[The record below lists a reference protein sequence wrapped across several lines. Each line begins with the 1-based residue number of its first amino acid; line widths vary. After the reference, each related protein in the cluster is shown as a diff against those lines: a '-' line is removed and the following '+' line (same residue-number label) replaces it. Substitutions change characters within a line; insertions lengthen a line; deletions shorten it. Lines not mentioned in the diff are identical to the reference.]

1 MPAPL
6 GDIPNEDFR
15 RIGHEIVDWIAD
27 YWDHPERYRVLPD
40 VEPGQLIDKLPASGP
55 EAGEPLDKIFEDFQN
70 LVMPHVTHWNHPGFM
85 AYFANTGSA
94 PGVLAE
100 TLIAALNNVG
110 LLWKTSP
117 AMAELEQLT
126 LRWLA
131 EWLGFPKD
139 WFGIIH
145 STASEGA
152 LHALIA
158 AREHAEAA
166 DLNKVVVYT
175 SQQAH
180 MCVEKGMAALG
191 HGSESCRLIACDDQF
206 RMLPHELES
215 AIKRDLEAG
224 LTPIAV
230 SASVGTTSTS
240 SVDPIPAIADLC
252 ERYNL
257 WLHVDAAYAGPCAML
272 PEKREHFAG
281 CDRAD
286 SLVLNP
292 HKWMFSP
299 MDLTVFYTRQPE
311 AFRKAMGMQKEYLPA
326 DPHSRAVNFMEYS
339 IPLGRRF
346 RGLKLW
352 FIMRAY
358 GREGIMANLREHI
371 RLAEQLAGRVDEHPD
386 FERLAP
392 TPFSLVCF
400 RYRPSGT
407 PVTMLNQLNERL
419 LNAVNET
426 GEFFLS
432 NTILNGQFTIR
443 VAIGNIRTDQA
454 HLDRLWETLCR
465 LAP

>member
-1 MPAPL
+1 MPALL
-6 GDIPNEDFR
+6 GDIPSEDFR
-15 RIGHEIVDWIAD
+15 RTGHEIVDWIAD
-27 YWDHPERYRVLPD
+27 YWDHPENYPVQPD
-40 VEPGQLIDKLPASGP
+40 VEPGQLIDNLPASGP
-55 EAGEPLDKIFEDFQN
+55 ETAEPLDRIFEDFQKQ
-70 LVMPHVTHWNHPGFM
+70 VMPHVTHWNHPGFM

-100 TLIAALNNVG
+100 TLTAALNNIG

-131 EWLGFPKD
+131 EWLDFPKD

-145 STASEGA
+145 STASEGV

-158 AREHAEAA
+158 AREAAEPP

-175 SQQAH
+175 SQHAH

-191 HGSESCRLIACDDQF
+191 HGREACRMIACDAAF
-206 RMLPHELES
+206 RLLPEELTM
-215 AIKRDLEAG
+215 AIEQDLAAG
-224 LTPIAV
+224 FTPIAV
-230 SASVGTTSTS
+230 SATVGTTSTS
-240 SVDPIPAIADLC
+240 SVDPIPAIADIC
-252 ERYNL
+252 ERYKL

-272 PEKREHFAG
+272 PEKRKHFAG

-286 SLVLNP
+286 SLLLNP
-292 HKWMFSP
+292 HKWMFAP
-299 MDLTVFYTRQPE
+299 MDLTAFYTRRPE
-311 AFRKAMGMQKEYLPA
+311 VFRKAMSMQKEYLPA
-326 DPHSRAVNFMEYS
+326 DPHSGAVNFMEYS

-346 RGLKLW
+346 RALKLW

-371 RLAEQLAGRVDEHPD
+371 RLAKQLAGRVDEHPD

-400 RYRPSGT
+400 RYRPSSASET
-407 PVTMLNQLNERL
+407 ELNQINEEL

-432 NTILNGQFTIR
+432 NTTLNGKFTIR

-454 HLDRLWETLCR
+454 HLDRLWDTLCR
-465 LAP
+465 LAR